1 MWPKI
6 SIQNIKNYFR
16 WILISLTIKI
26 ISFLFNNSKLIW
38 YVVAMSME
46 ICLMN
51 FEYKSYV
58 SRFCLFFFIWKK
70 FFFLFLLIEENE
82 YKRIRQSIILP
93 FDSKSIEEFNAY
105 SRGLL
110 DENHGELNDQDKS
123 ESELN
128 KSSKLR
134 QSSQKSQ
141 KTNKQDSNSNFNSS
155 SIQIFVIF

>member
-1 MWPKI
+1 
-6 SIQNIKNYFR
+6 
-16 WILISLTIKI
+16 
-26 ISFLFNNSKLIW
+26 
-38 YVVAMSME
+38 
-46 ICLMN
+46 MN

-58 SRFCLFFFIWKK
+58 GRFCLFFFIWKK